1 MRLICF
7 DNILASWLLYWVDN
21 GKEASSMEIS
31 KNNESATKRDQVKE
45 ATNRDFLKRSVEN
58 PGKEYKGNP
67 GKEYTRPD
75 LDKYHQ

>member
-1 MRLICF
+1 
-7 DNILASWLLYWVDN
+7 
-21 GKEASSMEIS
+21 MELS
-31 KNNESATKRDQVKE
+31 ENNESPKGKDEFKADADK
-45 ATNRDFLKRSVEN
+45 DFLKRSVEN